1 MLPPSIDFDFGDL
14 SLDLEPPAGNAG
26 ERAADR
32 TATAV
37 AEAELPELDLPG
49 SDVNEPMA
57 RKIELAD
64 EFRRIGDHEGAREL
78 LEEVVS
84 KADGTLR
91 SRAQTMLDA
100 LG

>member
-1 MLPPSIDFDFGDL
+1 MNSPRRLAYALLMLLVATYSASAEKVASMPAPTGYIDDYASVL
-14 SLDLEPPAGNAG
+14 SSPAK
-26 ERAADR
+26 ADME
-32 TATAV
+32 AT
-37 AEAELPELDLPG
+37 
-49 SDVNEPMA
+49 
-57 RKIELAD
+57 
-64 EFRRIGDHEGAREL
+64 AREL

>member
-1 MLPPSIDFDFGDL
+1 
-14 SLDLEPPAGNAG
+14 
-26 ERAADR
+26 
-32 TATAV
+32 V
-37 AEAELPELDLPG
+37 PELDLG
-49 SDVNEPMA
+49 GEDSNEPMA

-84 KADGTLR
+84 KADGSLR
-91 SRAQTMLDA
+91 SRAQTMLDT